1 MPLTRRTLLQSIW
14 TPLFTAGTPEAVE
27 VQSDGMLSVSGCRAF
42 LLGLYQLPNRPDPW
56 RLAREAGFQVI
67 NLPPATEE
75 FNKAHEHG
83 LYGWTA
89 LGSISPQRQAADEAR
104 IRKIVTTLKDH
115 PALLFWETEDEP
127 SFTWK
132 KTGPRVPPETIRETY
147 RFVKSLDPRHP
158 LYLNHAPTNLV
169 STLRL
174 YNPGGDLIATD
185 IYPVIPRGI
194 RELYALWPDGRQGD
208 FLNCHISQVGQ
219 YADKMRQVAGPARAV
234 FMVLQAF
241 AWENLREKDRDLKMV
256 FYPAPAELRFMA
268 YQSIVHGANGL
279 LYWGLY
285 STPPDAPLWEHLA
298 SLTRELRRL
307 HDVLSARSVVPP
319 FRCEYHDT
327 GHSLDRGIE
336 WTAKPVPSGL
346 VLIAVNADSNPVD
359 ATIAGLA
366 NFRSCT
372 ALFESRSLPLQQGT
386 IRDSFEPFGV
396 HVYRLLH

>member
-14 TPLFTAGTPEAVE
+14 IPLFTAGTPEAVE
-27 VQSDGMLSVSGCRAF
+27 VQSDGMLSVSGRCAF

-174 YNPGGDLIATD
+174 YNPGRRSHRDRHLSGH
-185 IYPVIPRGI
+185 PPRHTGA
-194 RELYALWPDGRQGD
+194 YALWPDGRQGR
-208 FLNCHISQVGQ
+208 L
-219 YADKMRQVAGPARAV
+219 
-234 FMVLQAF
+234 
-241 AWENLREKDRDLKMV
+241 
-256 FYPAPAELRFMA
+256 
-268 YQSIVHGANGL
+268 
-279 LYWGLY
+279 
-285 STPPDAPLWEHLA
+285 STAI
-298 SLTRELRRL
+298 
-307 HDVLSARSVVPP
+307 SARWGSTRT
-319 FRCEYHDT
+319 RCDKSPALLARCSWSCRL
-327 GHSLDRGIE
+327 SLGRTCGKR
-336 WTAKPVPSGL
+336 TATSKWSSIPRRQNCVSWPTSPL
-346 VLIAVNADSNPVD
+346 
-359 ATIAGLA
+359 
-366 NFRSCT
+366 CT
-372 ALFESRSLPLQQGT
+372 ALTDCSTG
-386 IRDSFEPFGV
+386 DSTRHRRMHLYGSIWRP
-396 HVYRLLH
+396 